1 MHFYESSIITTT
13 DGLHCQVYGNE
24 HPLSGILVKPK
35 YIPTEKLHSDALP
48 YRFISGRKMN
58 RLDLWSDKKELA
70 RYISRFRKI
79 YPEYIYKSSMHTES
93 PLFFSIPINRI
104 ERVYSP
110 KRGLSELMSMPLSS
124 LDSHLR
130 SVHDFV
136 NFLLESGLKIEDL
149 GVTYS
154 TLMGHYLSSISDI
167 NIVVYGKKNFWKLM
181 KFLENGRHDKLR
193 WKTDG
198 EWMRFYARRD
208 RFSAFSKE
216 LFLRC
221 MKRKHSEGFVDNTL
235 FVIFGVELEEETW
248 FRWDRER
255 YLPMGQATVEGTV
268 ADDHDSVVRPGRFL
282 LEKGSIIKGDKDV
295 EVSQVVFYSRDYCM
309 LARKGERI
317 QATGQLE
324 EVTSP
329 DGKKS
334 YRIVIGYFDA
344 YLSPRREKEIITVL
358 EDR

>member
-35 YIPTEKLHSDALP
+35 YIPCERLHSDALP

-58 RLDLWSDKKELA
+58 RLDLWADKMELS
-70 RYISRFRKI
+70 RYISKFRKA
-79 YPEYIYKSSMHTES
+79 YPEYIYKSTMHSDS
-93 PLFFSIPINRI
+93 PLFFAIPINRI

-130 SVHDFV
+130 TVHEFV
-136 NFLLESGLKIEDL
+136 NFLLESGLRVEDL

-181 KFLENGRHDKLR
+181 KFLESGRHNKLR
-193 WKTDG
+193 WKTEK
-198 EWMRFYARRD
+198 EWMDFYRRRN
-208 RFSAFSKE
+208 RFSIFPKD
-216 LFLRC
+216 LFLQC
-221 MKRKHSEGFVDNTL
+221 MERRRSEGFFDGTL

-248 FRWDRER
+248 FRWDQER
-255 YLPMGQATVEGTV
+255 YRSLGPAVIEGRV
-268 ADDHDSVVRPGRFL
+268 ADETDSVVRPGRYL
-282 LEKGSIIKGDKDV
+282 LEGARVLNGKKCIRPTEAI
-295 EVSQVVFYSRDYCM
+295 FYSRDYCM
-309 LARKGERI
+309 LAKKGEKI
-317 QATGQLE
+317 KASGLLE
-324 EVTSP
+324 EVTDP
-329 DGKKS
+329 DGKKAH
-334 YRIVIGYFDA
+334 RVVVGYFDA
-344 YLSPRREKEIITVL
+344 YLSSRREREYITL
-358 EDR
+358 AEGR